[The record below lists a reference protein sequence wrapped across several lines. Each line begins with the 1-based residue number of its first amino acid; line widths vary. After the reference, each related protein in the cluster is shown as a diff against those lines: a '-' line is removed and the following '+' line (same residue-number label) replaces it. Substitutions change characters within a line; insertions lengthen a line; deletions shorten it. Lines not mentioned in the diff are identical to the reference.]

1 MRPARATSSPLAQRC
16 ASCDAQARGEAPHRA
31 YDRVSLLRVSFFAF
45 LCCRLRWRPRA
56 APHADGRPFLQH
68 PRRQMVNT
76 RRCGARGA
84 PSVPRAAPWA
94 AQQPRGEARPPP
106 CLFVALVRRD
116 ASDAAPAALRAAPPP
131 SACVNC
137 VPFHEAQGKRR
148 ERGSRGGRAANSRHQ
163 WLLSTK
169 PTKRRTC
176 YVRHAV
182 PRRRAHGTTMRV
194 HAWPIQTELRR
205 QDRIRGRMSPCRG
218 AEAAQVRHLRRTD
231 WLAVGGF
238 ICADLYWRRSA
249 RPCATAEGGS
259 EVHRGSLG
267 SARARRGFAWGPN
280 EWGRPPLILRPR

>member
-1 MRPARATSSPLAQRC
+1 MDAP
-16 ASCDAQARGEAPHRA
+16 SC
-31 YDRVSLLRVSFFAF
+31 S
-45 LCCRLRWRPRA
+45 
-56 APHADGRPFLQH
+56 PHAAKWSIRVAVARVV
-68 PRRQMVNT
+68 RRA
-76 RRCGARGA
+76 CL
-84 PSVPRAAPWA
+84 VPRPGRRNSHRGKRARRLARL
-94 AQQPRGEARPPP
+94 PRS
-106 CLFVALVRRD
+106 LVRRD